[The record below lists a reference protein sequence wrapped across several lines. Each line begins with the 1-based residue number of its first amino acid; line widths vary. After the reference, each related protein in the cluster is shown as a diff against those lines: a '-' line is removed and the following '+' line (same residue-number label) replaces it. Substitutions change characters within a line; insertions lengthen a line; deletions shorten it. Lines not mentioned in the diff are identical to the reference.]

1 MVFVFLCM
9 TYFTR
14 HNPLGLFM
22 LLQMAKIYSFLLL
35 SSITLSV
42 CIYVCLYIIF
52 MCNHL
57 YFVLFL
63 FLFFSFIFIH
73 WRLITL
79 QYCSGFCHTLT
90 WISHGF
96 TGIPQITSPG
106 WMHETSARAWCT
118 GKIQRDCFY
127 FFIGVWLVCK
137 PFPLQEEVR
146 VGSSLL
152 TVCRCA
158 GIGFMARVCLS
169 LSNRS
174 VVGIFVL
181 IWCIWIFQP
190 VSRFLSEG
198 AAPWARVDVVCQK
211 KEERAGASCVPVDL
225 ELRNPEKSRKGV
237 LSDLI
242 REIQVDI

>member
-1 MVFVFLCM
+1 
-9 TYFTR
+9 
-14 HNPLGLFM
+14 M

-35 SSITLSV
+35 SSIPLSV
-42 CIYVCLYIIF
+42 CIYVCLYIIL

-137 PFPLQEEVR
+137 PFPLQEEVSWKFPPDCMSLCWDR
-146 VGSSLL
+146 VYGK
-152 TVCRCA
+152 
-158 GIGFMARVCLS
+158 
-169 LSNRS
+169 S
-174 VVGIFVL
+174 VS
-181 IWCIWIFQP
+181 QP
-190 VSRFLSEG
+190 LQPFCCG
-198 AAPWARVDVVCQK
+198 YFRVDLMHLNLS
-211 KEERAGASCVPVDL
+211 ASL
-225 ELRNPEKSRKGV
+225 
-237 LSDLI
+237 
-242 REIQVDI
+242 